1 MGRPSAEV
9 SDRKKREAKNLY
21 VNGFSLTNISK
32 IVKVGLKSLGNW
44 RDEGNWEEEKELNT
58 IKPSAIR
65 KLTLKQA
72 LAISKGEPLPYK
84 TNDII
89 NTVAAF
95 DRITDS
101 KKIAV
106 YSMES
111 IDTFTNFMLEQA
123 AVSKSKK
130 REEILVII
138 KEVRPYFDQFI
149 AKLIADE

>member
-1 MGRPSAEV
+1 MARLKAEV
-9 SDRKKREAKNLY
+9 RDQKKREAKHLF
-21 VNGFSLTNISK
+21 VNGFSITNISK
-32 IVKVGLKSLGNW
+32 IVKIGVKSLGEWRKEDNW
-44 RDEGNWEEEKELNT
+44 DEEKELNT

-111 IDTFTNFMLEQA
+111 IDQFTNFMLEQA
-123 AVSKSKK
+123 SAAKPKK
-130 REEILVII
+130 REEVLELV
-138 KEVRPYFDQFI
+138 KAVRPFFDQFI
-149 AKLIADE
+149 AKLISDD